1 MGKNY
6 TALSNGQCILLR
18 CIFVAIQFHC
28 FTDYALYFARV
39 RPKRGSEL
47 PMQQL
52 TGAPEKSF
60 IYLAID
66 VYTRQ
71 FQYIVIQPIGIYD
84 ISCGIY
90 PKSCIL

>member
-18 CIFVAIQFHC
+18 CIFVAIQFYC

-60 IYLAID
+60 IYLAIFFARCD
-66 VYTRQ
+66 CFFV
-71 FQYIVIQPIGIYD
+71 FAIDHADQP
-84 ISCGIY
+84 
-90 PKSCIL
+90 